1 MKMQIPL
8 LDSGNVGRGRLI
20 AADKNDRYVLKH
32 CLVYLQRHLRRFP
45 SHSRETCKM
54 LVWTM
59 GQDTDR
65 IFQLLMDQFEG
76 KQRLEFKKE
85 LLETG
90 LDIDDYADILGKMLI
105 GIKARHRRK
114 VFQQILAQLEI
125 RQKSLWFRG
134 TADFEKN
141 ILAIEKMFSLS
152 KRETELII
160 FLFIMSIYE
169 QPQEYFVGHLECQKI
184 IGQKYLT
191 NILEVNRTLIHSLL
205 TGKLK
210 KIGILEI
217 DNYDLKIE
225 DEFINLFQNPKDRKF
240 SQNFYFRI
248 KPGTV
253 PLENYFFKKEQIDHV
268 LKLLKNKTETSTH
281 ILLYGPPGTGKTSF
295 AYSLK
300 KHLDIPAY
308 EIVRGDENTASKRRA
323 AILACL
329 NLTNAGDG
337 SLMVVDEADNIL
349 NTQNSW
355 LSRGE
360 TQDKG
365 WLNQLLETP
374 GIRIIWITN
383 SIAGIEDSV
392 LRRFAFSLHFKMF
405 NRRQRV
411 ELWNNI
417 VGQNRCK
424 RFFKPAEIE
433 AFAKKY
439 NLSAGVIDLA
449 FKKTKETH
457 RGSKTEF
464 QQIVEM
470 ALEAHDTL
478 RHYGEKPVNKDR
490 VEKKY
495 SLEGL
500 NFKGNLKA
508 MIGQLE
514 AFDTHL
520 RNTEADTVMNM
531 NLLFYGPPGTGKS
544 ELARY
549 IGNRLDRE
557 IICKRVSDL
566 QSMWVG
572 EGEKNIKRAFAEAES
587 EEAILII
594 DEADSLLFN
603 RDRAVRSWEISFT
616 NEFLTQM
623 ERFRGILICTTN
635 RVEDLDP
642 ASLRRLNHKIG
653 FDYLTPEG
661 NAIFYRLFLESMAGA
676 ALDQTGT
683 AKLKRLVKLAPG
695 DFKVVRDRYAF
706 YPENEINHEVLIEA
720 LEAEADLKSIHNN
733 EKKIGF

>member
-1 MKMQIPL
+1 LNRSKDLSIIIPNRKEKRINEVVGECEILFPDAQIIVS
-8 LDSGNVGRGRLI
+8 DDDRGLGKGI
-20 AADKNDRYVLKH
+20 T
-32 CLVYLQRHLRRFP
+32 LQRGLWKAKRDFIVFINGDMDIHPTQINR
-45 SHSRETCKM
+45 
-54 LVWTM
+54 
-59 GQDTDR
+59 
-65 IFQLLMDQFEG
+65 LLTHINFYDIVVG
-76 KQRLEFKKE
+76 VKR
-85 LLETG
+85 
-90 LDIDDYADILGKMLI
+90 IDDLPFERKIISQLSRWLI
-105 GIKARHRRK
+105 K
-114 VFQQILAQLEI
+114 
-125 RQKSLWFRG
+125 
-134 TADFEKN
+134 
-141 ILAIEKMFSLS
+141 KMFNLTGQ
-152 KRETELII
+152 ETEFTTL
-160 FLFIMSIYE
+160 LFINSTYE
-169 QPQEYFVGHLECQKI
+169 QPQEFFVNHLECQKI
-184 IGQKYLT
+184 VGQKYLT
-191 NILEVNRTLIHSLL
+191 NILGVKRAGLHNLL

-210 KIGILEI
+210 NIGLLEI
-217 DNYDLKIE
+217 DTYDLKIE
-225 DEFINLFQNPKDRKF
+225 DEFINLFQNPNDRKF
-240 SQNFYFRI
+240 SKNFYSRI
-248 KPGTV
+248 KSGRV
-253 PLENYFFKKEQIDHV
+253 PLDNYFFKKEQIDHV
-268 LKLLKNKTETSTH
+268 LKLLQKKSGTSTH

-295 AYSLK
+295 AQSLIK
-300 KHLDIPAY
+300 NLKDPAY

-329 NLTNAGDG
+329 NLTNTGDG
-337 SLMVVDEADNIL
+337 SLVVVDEADNIL

-365 WLNQLLETP
+365 WLNELLETP
-374 GIRIIWITN
+374 GVRIIWITN

-392 LRRFAFSLHFKMF
+392 LRRFAFSLHFRMF

-411 ELWNNI
+411 ELWKNI
-417 VGQNRCK
+417 LLQNRCK
-424 RFFKPAEIE
+424 RFFRPADIE
-433 AFAKKY
+433 AFAKNY

-449 FKKTKETH
+449 VKKTRETH
-457 RGSKTEF
+457 RGSLVEF
-464 QQIVEM
+464 QQTVKM

-490 VEKKY
+490 VEKHF

-500 NFKGNLKA
+500 NVGGDLAA
-508 MIGQLE
+508 MMEQLT
-514 AFDTHL
+514 AFDRHL
-520 RNTEADTVMNM
+520 RNTDVDTVMNM

-557 IICKRVSDL
+557 VICKRVSDL

-635 RVEDLDP
+635 RIEDLDS

-661 NAIFYRLFLESMAGA
+661 NTTFYRLFLEPLAGGP
-676 ALDQTGT
+676 LDEEG
-683 AKLKRLVKLAPG
+683 KGILKRLSNLAPG

-706 YPENEINHEVLIEA
+706 YPTNDIGHSLLIEA
-720 LEAEADLKSIHNN
+720 LQREGEFKLPQSAAA
-733 EKKIGF
+733 KKIGF

>member
-1 MKMQIPL
+1 MQIPL
-8 LDSGNVGRGRLI
+8 LNTLNAGNGGLM

-32 CLVYLQRHLRRFP
+32 CLVYLQRHLNRFP
-45 SHSRETCKM
+45 SCSRETCKM
-54 LVWTM
+54 LVWTL
-59 GQDTDR
+59 GQDTERLVDFLTDHYER
-65 IFQLLMDQFEG
+65 
-76 KQRLEFKKE
+76 KQGQNFRKE
-85 LLETG
+85 LMESD
-90 LDIDDYADILGKMLI
+90 LDVDDYADFIAKLLP
-105 GIKARHRRK
+105 GIMGRSRRK
-114 VFQQILAQLEI
+114 IFQQIQDLLGS
-125 RQKSLWFRG
+125 RQRSVSFRG
-134 TADFEKN
+134 RADFEKN
-141 ILAIEKMFSLS
+141 IKAVERMFSLT
-152 KRETELII
+152 REETEFITL
-160 FLFIMSIYE
+160 LFIISIYE
-169 QPQEYFVGHLECQKI
+169 QPQEFFVSHLECQKI

-191 NILEVNRTLIHSLL
+191 NILGVNSTQIHKLM

-210 KIGILEI
+210 KIGILDI
-217 DNYDLKIE
+217 DTYDLKIE
-225 DEFINLFQNPKDRKF
+225 DEFLTLFQNPNDKKF
-240 SQNFYFRI
+240 SQNFYFKI
-248 KPGTV
+248 KPGSV
-253 PLENYFFKKEQIDHV
+253 PLGNYFFKKEQIGHV
-268 LKLLKNKTETSTH
+268 LKLLQKKADTSTH

-300 KHLDIPAY
+300 KHLKDPAY

-323 AILACL
+323 AILAGL
-329 NLTNAGDG
+329 NLTNTGDG
-337 SLMVVDEADNIL
+337 SLIVVDEADNIL

-374 GIRIIWITN
+374 GVRIIWITN

-417 VGQNRCK
+417 LVQNKCK
-424 RFFKPAEIE
+424 RFFTPNDIE
-433 AFAKKY
+433 TFARKY

-449 FKKTKETH
+449 LKKSKET
-457 RGSKTEF
+457 GLDSKSNFLQT
-464 QQIVEM
+464 VEM

-478 RHYGEKPVNKDR
+478 LHFGEKPVNKDR
-490 VEKKY
+490 IENKY

-500 NFKGNLKA
+500 NVKGDLEGL
-508 MIGQLE
+508 IGQLK
-514 AFDTHL
+514 AFDKYL
-520 RNTEADTVMNM
+520 RNTETGTIINM

-557 IICKRVSDL
+557 IICKRISDL

-572 EGEKNIKRAFAEAES
+572 EGEKNINRTFAEAES

-635 RVEDLDP
+635 RVEDLDS

-661 NAIFYRLFLESMAGA
+661 NTIFYRLFLEDMANEP
-676 ALDQTGT
+676 LDQIGTG
-683 AKLKRLVKLAPG
+683 KLKRLVNLAPG

-706 YPENEINHEVLIEA
+706 YPKNEINHKVLIEA
-720 LEAEADLKSIHNN
+720 LETEANLKNIQSN
-733 EKKIGF
+733 EKPIGF

>member
-1 MKMQIPL
+1 MQIPIL
-8 LDSGNVGRGRLI
+8 ESTADGNGKI
-20 AADKNDRYVLKH
+20 MAADKNDRYVLKH
-32 CLVYLQRHLRRFP
+32 CLTYLHRHLSRFP

-59 GQDTDR
+59 GQDIEKVAR
-65 IFQLLMDQFEG
+65 ILMDQFER
-76 KQRLEFKKE
+76 KQRLKFKKE
-85 LLETG
+85 LLERG
-90 LDIDDYADILGKMLI
+90 LDIDDFADILAKMLPV
-105 GIKARHRRK
+105 IKARRRRK
-114 VFQQILAQLEI
+114 VFQQILAQLEN
-125 RQKSLWFRG
+125 RQKSLSFRG

-141 ILAIEKMFSLS
+141 IKAVEKMFSLTE
-152 KRETELII
+152 RETGLLI

-191 NILEVNRTLIHSLL
+191 NILEVNRTRLHSLL

-225 DEFINLFQNPKDRKF
+225 DEFINLFQNPNDKKF
-240 SQNFYFRI
+240 SQNFYFRM

-253 PLENYFFKKEQIDHV
+253 PLENYFFQKDQIDHV
-268 LKLLKNKTETSTH
+268 LKLLKQKTDTSTH

-300 KHLDIPAY
+300 KHLDLPAY

-329 NLTNAGDG
+329 NLTNTGDG
-337 SLMVVDEADNIL
+337 SLIVVDEADNIL

-374 GIRIIWITN
+374 GVRIVWITN

-424 RFFKPAEIE
+424 RFFKPADIE
-433 AFAKKY
+433 TFAKKY

-449 FKKTKETH
+449 VKKTRETH

-464 QQIVEM
+464 RQTVEM

-478 RHYGEKPVNKDR
+478 RHFGEKPVNKDGI
-490 VEKKY
+490 EKKY

-500 NFKGNLKA
+500 NVKGDLEA
-508 MIGQLE
+508 VIGQLKT
-514 AFDTHL
+514 FDKHL
-520 RNTEADTVMNM
+520 RNTGADTVMNM

-549 IGNRLDRE
+549 IGNQLDRE
-557 IICKRVSDL
+557 IICKRISDL

-587 EEAILII
+587 EDAILII

-616 NEFLTQM
+616 NEFLTRM

-635 RVEDLDP
+635 RVEDLDS

-661 NAIFYRLFLESMAGA
+661 NAIFYGLFLEHLAGGH
-676 ALDQTGT
+676 LDEKGTGSLR
-683 AKLKRLVKLAPG
+683 KLSNLAPG

-706 YPENEINHEVLIEA
+706 YPKIEISHKVLIEA
-720 LEAEADLKSIHNN
+720 LEVEADLKNSHNN
-733 EKKIGF
+733 EKQIGF